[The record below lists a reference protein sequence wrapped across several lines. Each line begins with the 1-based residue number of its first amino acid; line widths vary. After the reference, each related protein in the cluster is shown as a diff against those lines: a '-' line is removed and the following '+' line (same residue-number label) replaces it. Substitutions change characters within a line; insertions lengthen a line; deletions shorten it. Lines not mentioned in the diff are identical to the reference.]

1 MAALGR
7 AILLVA
13 CAWLALLPCARL
25 AAWQVARAQAAHAD
39 TIPWTTSATA
49 LQVVG
54 ATALMALAF
63 AWIQGRSLPAIALVL
78 ATPFIGLALL
88 TIAQSMP

>member
-1 MAALGR
+1 
-7 AILLVA
+7 
-13 CAWLALLPCARL
+13 
-25 AAWQVARAQAAHAD
+25 
-39 TIPWTTSATA
+39 

-78 ATPFIGLALL
+78 AAPFIGLALL